1 MFILR
6 DYTKCPR
13 YKGVEN
19 MTVEKLKGYEPFF
32 GVWTVDS
39 KIAEGRF
46 SKVFRVSRIDDGR
59 VRHQCLKTIRFPA
72 GNEELSRVISSG
84 IYQNVQQYLDEV
96 EKSVRLNMEKM
107 LMLRDNINIV
117 RYDNYEIIK
126 ESSCFYL
133 VILTELLQPL
143 SDYLKV
149 DSAKQNDV
157 IRIGADICCALEGF
171 REVGV
176 IHHEV
181 RPENIYVDRKGNFKL
196 GDFGVCKGRFGED
209 KVTSSYIAPELYT
222 KAPIDIS
229 SDIYSLGILI
239 YKLLNNN
246 RLPFLPSYPAPVS
259 LEDRETAFARRMRGD
274 LFPAPSNASH
284 QLAGVIFKATAFRAH
299 ERYLDPAIFAASL
312 ENNYLYEPPT
322 EPEPA
327 VYAPPVPIKP
337 VAPKPGNPYHLQSE
351 DALSLNK
358 RASIHN
364 EATEDE
370 REDFAEAFA
379 EDEEDIQEGE
389 KVNKKWYFIIIGLLI
404 VLAVAIGLVAKGGS
418 DKKETTTTTASSA
431 VTFGEQTT
439 GPTTTSPSTTKSTTT
454 VPTTESTTVS
464 TTESTTAPTTTAP
477 QPLTTTTMP
486 GTSHAVADGTTAP
499 TSTTEPSTTEPSTEP
514 GYTEPNF
521 VYSPN
526 VEGSTDTQGRVYT
539 SVELSVS
546 SGFGSG
552 KDVTIKMSGLE
563 GSSPSFKEGYV
574 TVYIMSDARVMGT
587 SAADA
592 TLVQGSDG
600 SISCFLKVDDEYF
613 HFEPET
619 YQYFVYFEDGAVT
632 TDKSINLGAQV
643 RVNS

>member
-1 MFILR
+1 
-6 DYTKCPR
+6 
-13 YKGVEN
+13 

-32 GVWTVDS
+32 GAWTVDS

-46 SKVFRVSRIDDGR
+46 SKVFKVSRIDDGR

-107 LMLRDNINIV
+107 LMLRDNKNIV
-117 RYDNYEIIK
+117 RFDNYEIIK

-149 DSAKQNDV
+149 DSARQNDV
-157 IRIGADICCALEGF
+157 IKIGADLCSALEGF
-171 REVGV
+171 REVGI

-181 RPENIYVDRKGNFKL
+181 KPENVYVDRYGNFKL
-196 GDFGVCKGRFGED
+196 GDFGICKGRFGED
-209 KVTSSYIAPELYT
+209 KITSAYIAPELYA

-246 RLPFLPSYPAPVS
+246 RLPFLPAYPTPVS
-259 LEDRETAFARRMRGD
+259 LQDRETAFARRMRGD

-284 QLAGVIFKATAFRAH
+284 QLAGVIYKATAFRAH

-312 ENNYLYEPPT
+312 ESNYLYEPPA
-322 EPEPA
+322 EPEPE
-327 VYAPPVPIKP
+327 VYAPPVPIRP
-337 VAPKPGNPYHLQSE
+337 VAPKPVNPYHLQSE
-351 DALSLNK
+351 DTPK
-358 RASIHN
+358 RPHLHSEAS
-364 EATEDE
+364 EDE

-379 EDEEDIQEGE
+379 DDADDDIQEGE
-389 KVNKKWYFIIIGLLI
+389 KVNKKWYFIIIGLVI

-418 DKKETTTTTASSA
+418 DKKETTTTT
-431 VTFGEQTT
+431 
-439 GPTTTSPSTTKSTTT
+439 
-454 VPTTESTTVS
+454 
-464 TTESTTAPTTTAP
+464 TTTAP

-486 GTSHAVADGTTAP
+486 GTSHAVADGTTAAP
-499 TSTTEPSTTEPSTEP
+499 STTAPSTTEPTVPTEP

-546 SGFGSG
+546 SGFGSS

-563 GSSPSFKEGYV
+563 GSSPKFKEGYV

-587 SAADA
+587 SGADA

-619 YQYFVYFEDGAVT
+619 YQYFVLFEDGAVT
-632 TDKSINLGAQV
+632 TDKAINLGAQV

>member
-1 MFILR
+1 
-6 DYTKCPR
+6 
-13 YKGVEN
+13 

-32 GVWTVDS
+32 GAWTVDS

-46 SKVFRVSRIDDGR
+46 SKVFKVSRIDDGR

-107 LMLRDNINIV
+107 LMLRDNKNIV
-117 RYDNYEIIK
+117 RFDNYEIIK

-149 DSAKQNDV
+149 DSARQNDV
-157 IRIGADICCALEGF
+157 IKIGADLCSALEGF
-171 REVGV
+171 REVGI

-181 RPENIYVDRKGNFKL
+181 KPENVYVDRYGNFKL
-196 GDFGVCKGRFGED
+196 GDFGICKGRFGED
-209 KVTSSYIAPELYT
+209 KITSAYIAPELYT

-246 RLPFLPSYPAPVS
+246 RLPFLPAYPTPVS
-259 LEDRETAFARRMRGD
+259 LQDRETAFARRMRGD

-284 QLAGVIFKATAFRAH
+284 QLAGVIYKATAFRAH

-312 ENNYLYEPPT
+312 ESNYLYEPPA
-322 EPEPA
+322 EPEPE
-327 VYAPPVPIKP
+327 VYAPPVPIRP
-337 VAPKPGNPYHLQSE
+337 VAPKPVNPYHLQSE
-351 DALSLNK
+351 DTPK
-358 RASIHN
+358 RPHLHSEAS
-364 EATEDE
+364 EDE

-379 EDEEDIQEGE
+379 DDADDDIQEGE
-389 KVNKKWYFIIIGLLI
+389 KVNKKWYFIIIGLVI

-418 DKKETTTTTASSA
+418 DKKETTTTT
-431 VTFGEQTT
+431 
-439 GPTTTSPSTTKSTTT
+439 TTTP
-454 VPTTESTTVS
+454 
-464 TTESTTAPTTTAP
+464 P
-477 QPLTTTTMP
+477 QPHTTTTMP
-486 GTSHAVADGTTAP
+486 ATSHAVADGTTAAP
-499 TSTTEPSTTEPSTEP
+499 STTAPSTTEPTVPTEP

-546 SGFGSG
+546 SGFGSS

-563 GSSPSFKEGYV
+563 GSSPKFKEGYV

-587 SAADA
+587 SGADA

-619 YQYFVYFEDGAVT
+619 YQYFVLFEDGAVT
-632 TDKSINLGAQV
+632 TDKAINLGAQV

>member
-1 MFILR
+1 
-6 DYTKCPR
+6 
-13 YKGVEN
+13 
-19 MTVEKLKGYEPFF
+19 MTVEKLKVYEPFF

-39 KIAEGRF
+39 KIAEGIF
-46 SKVFRVSRIDDGR
+46 SKVFKVSRIDDGR

-107 LMLRDNINIV
+107 LMLRDNKNIV

-149 DSAKQNDV
+149 DSARQNDV
-157 IRIGADICCALEGF
+157 IKIGADLCAALEGF

-181 RPENIYVDRKGNFKL
+181 KPENVYVDKLGNFKL

-209 KVTSSYIAPELYT
+209 KITSSYIAPELYT

-259 LEDRETAFARRMRGD
+259 LEDRENAFARRMRGD

-351 DALSLNK
+351 DTPLRNK
-358 RASIHN
+358 RAHIHN
-364 EATEDE
+364 EASEDE
-370 REDFAEAFA
+370 REDFAEAFS
-379 EDEEDIQEGE
+379 DNEEDDVQEGE
-389 KVNKKWYFIIIGLLI
+389 RVNKKWYFIIIGLVI

-418 DKKETTTTTASSA
+418 DKKETTTTTTTSA

-439 GPTTTSPSTTKSTTT
+439 GPT
-454 VPTTESTTVS
+454 
-464 TTESTTAPTTTAP
+464 STTATTTTATTTATTTTATTTTATTTTTTAP

-486 GTSHAVADGTTAP
+486 GTSHAVADGTTTAP
-499 TSTTEPSTTEPSTEP
+499 PTQPTTTEPTKPTEP

-526 VEGSTDTQGRVYT
+526 VEGSTDTQGRIYT
-539 SVELSVS
+539 SVDLSVS

-563 GSSPSFKEGYV
+563 GSSPTFKEGYV

-587 SAADA
+587 STADA
-592 TLVQGSDG
+592 TLVSGSDG
-600 SISCFLKVDDEYF
+600 SISCFLRIDDEYF
-613 HFEPET
+613 NFEPET
-619 YQYFVYFEDGAVT
+619 YQYFVLFEDGAVS
-632 TDKSINLGAQV
+632 TDKAISLGAQV
-643 RVNS
+643 RVHN

>member
-1 MFILR
+1 
-6 DYTKCPR
+6 
-13 YKGVEN
+13 

-46 SKVFRVSRIDDGR
+46 SKVFKVSRIDDGR

-107 LMLRDNINIV
+107 LMLRDNKNIV

-149 DSAKQNDV
+149 DSARQNDV
-157 IRIGADICCALEGF
+157 IKIGADLCAALEGF
-171 REVGV
+171 REVGI

-181 RPENIYVDRKGNFKL
+181 KPENVYVDKYGNFKL

-209 KVTSSYIAPELYT
+209 KITSSYIAPELYT

-246 RLPFLPSYPAPVS
+246 RLPFLPAYPAPVS
-259 LEDRETAFARRMRGD
+259 LEDRENAFARRMRGD

-351 DALSLNK
+351 DTPLRNK
-358 RASIHN
+358 RAPIHN
-364 EATEDE
+364 EASEDE
-370 REDFAEAFA
+370 REDFAEAFS
-379 EDEEDIQEGE
+379 DNEEDDVQEGE
-389 KVNKKWYFIIIGLLI
+389 RVNKKWYFIIIGLVI

-418 DKKETTTTTASSA
+418 DKKETTTTTTTSA

-439 GPTTTSPSTTKSTTT
+439 GPT
-454 VPTTESTTVS
+454 
-464 TTESTTAPTTTAP
+464 STTATTTTATTTATTTTATTTTATTTTTTAP

-486 GTSHAVADGTTAP
+486 GTSHAVADGTTTAP
-499 TSTTEPSTTEPSTEP
+499 PTQPTTTEPTSPTEPS
-514 GYTEPNF
+514 YTEPNF

-539 SVELSVS
+539 SVDLSVS

-563 GSSPSFKEGYV
+563 GSSPTFKKGYV

-587 SAADA
+587 SSADA
-592 TLVQGSDG
+592 TLVEGSDG
-600 SISCFLKVDDEYF
+600 SISCFLRIDDEYF
-613 HFEPET
+613 NFEPET
-619 YQYFVYFEDGAVT
+619 YQYFVLFEDGAVS
-632 TDKSINLGAQV
+632 TDKAINLGAQV
-643 RVNS
+643 RVNN

>member
-1 MFILR
+1 
-6 DYTKCPR
+6 
-13 YKGVEN
+13 

-46 SKVFRVSRIDDGR
+46 SKVFKVSRIEDGK

-107 LMLRDNINIV
+107 LMLRDNKNIV
-117 RYDNYEIIK
+117 RFDNYQIIK

-133 VILTELLQPL
+133 VILTELLRPL

-149 DSAKQNDV
+149 DSATQNDV
-157 IRIGADICCALEGF
+157 IRIGADLCCALEGF
-171 REVGV
+171 REVGI

-181 RPENIYVDRKGNFKL
+181 KPENVYVDKYGNFKL

-209 KVTSSYIAPELYT
+209 KITSSYIAPELYT

-246 RLPFLPSYPAPVS
+246 RLPFLPPYPAPVS
-259 LEDRETAFARRMRGD
+259 MEDRETAFARRMRGD
-274 LFPAPSNASH
+274 LLPAPSNATQ
-284 QLAGVIFKATAFRAH
+284 QLAGVIYKATAYRAH

-312 ENNYLYEPPT
+312 ESNYLYEPPAQA
-322 EPEPA
+322 EPE

-337 VAPKPGNPYHLQSE
+337 VAPKPINPYHLQSE
-351 DALSLNK
+351 DTPLHAK
-358 RASIHN
+358 RAHIRN
-364 EATEDE
+364 EASEDE

-389 KVNKKWYFIIIGLLI
+389 KVNKKWYFIIIGLVI

-418 DKKETTTTTASSA
+418 DKKETTTTTTTSA
-431 VTFGEQTT
+431 ITFGEQTT
-439 GPTTTSPSTTKSTTT
+439 GPTTSTTT
-454 VPTTESTTVS
+454 ATTTTATPTTTT
-464 TTESTTAPTTTAP
+464 TTPAPTTTKP
-477 QPLTTTTMP
+477 SPVTVGTTTMA
-486 GTSHAVADGTTAP
+486 GTSQAISNTTTPLPTTQQTTAP
-499 TSTTEPSTTEPSTEP
+499 SEEPTVP

-539 SVELSVS
+539 SVNLSVAT
-546 SGFGSG
+546 GFGNG
-552 KDVTIKMSGLE
+552 KDVTIKMEGLE
-563 GSSPSFKEGYV
+563 GSSPKFNEGYV

-587 SAADA
+587 STADA
-592 TLVQGSDG
+592 TLVSGSDG
-600 SISCFLKVDDEYF
+600 SISCFLKVNDEYF
-613 HFEPET
+613 NFDPET
-619 YQYFVYFEDGAVT
+619 YQYFVLFEDGAVS
-632 TDKSINLGAQV
+632 TDKAISLGAQV

>member
-1 MFILR
+1 
-6 DYTKCPR
+6 
-13 YKGVEN
+13 

-32 GVWTVDS
+32 GAWTVDS

-46 SKVFRVSRIDDGR
+46 SKVFKVSRIDDGR

-107 LMLRDNINIV
+107 LMLRDNKNIV
-117 RYDNYEIIK
+117 RFDNYEIIK

-149 DSAKQNDV
+149 DSARQNDV
-157 IRIGADICCALEGF
+157 IKIGADLCSALEGF
-171 REVGV
+171 REVGI

-181 RPENIYVDRKGNFKL
+181 KPENVYVDRYGNFKL
-196 GDFGVCKGRFGED
+196 GDFGICKGRFGED
-209 KVTSSYIAPELYT
+209 KITSAYIAPELYT

-246 RLPFLPSYPAPVS
+246 RLPFLPAYPTPVS
-259 LEDRETAFARRMRGD
+259 LQDRETAFARRMRGD

-284 QLAGVIFKATAFRAH
+284 QLAGVIYKAAAFRAH

-312 ENNYLYEPPT
+312 ESNYLYEPPA
-322 EPEPA
+322 EPEPE
-327 VYAPPVPIKP
+327 VYAPPVPIRP
-337 VAPKPGNPYHLQSE
+337 VAPKPVNPYHLQSE
-351 DALSLNK
+351 DTPK
-358 RASIHN
+358 RPHLHSEAS
-364 EATEDE
+364 EDE

-379 EDEEDIQEGE
+379 DDADDDIQEGE
-389 KVNKKWYFIIIGLLI
+389 KVNKKWYFIIIGLVI

-418 DKKETTTTTASSA
+418 DKKETTTTTTTSA
-431 VTFGEQTT
+431 VTFGEQAT
-439 GPTTTSPSTTKSTTT
+439 GPTTTTATTT
-454 VPTTESTTVS
+454 TATTTATTTTETT
-464 TTESTTAPTTTAP
+464 TTTTTAP

-486 GTSHAVADGTTAP
+486 GTSHAVADGTTAAP
-499 TSTTEPSTTEPSTEP
+499 STTAPSTTESTVPTEP

-546 SGFGSG
+546 SGFGSS

-563 GSSPSFKEGYV
+563 GSSPKFKEGYV

-587 SAADA
+587 SGADA

-619 YQYFVYFEDGAVT
+619 YQYFVLFEDGAVT
-632 TDKSINLGAQV
+632 TDKAINLGAQV

>member
-1 MFILR
+1 
-6 DYTKCPR
+6 
-13 YKGVEN
+13 

-46 SKVFRVSRIDDGR
+46 SKVFKVSRIDDGR

-107 LMLRDNINIV
+107 LMLRDNKNIV

-149 DSAKQNDV
+149 DSARQNDV
-157 IRIGADICCALEGF
+157 IKIGADLCAALEGF

-181 RPENIYVDRKGNFKL
+181 KPENVYVDKFGNFKL

-209 KVTSSYIAPELYT
+209 KITSSYIAPELYT

-246 RLPFLPSYPAPVS
+246 RLPFLPAYPAPVS

-312 ENNYLYEPPT
+312 ENNYLYEPPA

-351 DALSLNK
+351 EAPPYGK
-358 RASIHN
+358 RAHIHN
-364 EATEDE
+364 EASDDE

-379 EDEEDIQEGE
+379 DDEEDIQEGE
-389 KVNKKWYFIIIGLLI
+389 KVNKKWYFIIIGLVI

-418 DKKETTTTTASSA
+418 DKKETTTTTTTTA

-439 GPTTTSPSTTKSTTT
+439 GPSTTT
-454 VPTTESTTVS
+454 ATT
-464 TTESTTAPTTTAP
+464 TTATTTATTTTTTTTTATTTTTTTAP

-486 GTSHAVADGTTAP
+486 GTSHAVADGTTTAP
-499 TSTTEPSTTEPSTEP
+499 PTQPTTTEPTRPTEP

-539 SVELSVS
+539 PVDLSVS

-563 GSSPSFKEGYV
+563 GSSPTFKEGYV

-587 SAADA
+587 STADA
-592 TLVQGSDG
+592 TLVSGSDG
-600 SISCFLKVDDEYF
+600 SISCFLRIDDEYF
-613 HFEPET
+613 NFEPET
-619 YQYFVYFEDGAVT
+619 YQYFVLFEDGAVS
-632 TDKSINLGAQV
+632 TDKAINLGAQV
-643 RVNS
+643 RVHN

>member
-1 MFILR
+1 
-6 DYTKCPR
+6 
-13 YKGVEN
+13 

-46 SKVFRVSRIDDGR
+46 SKVFKVSRIDDGR

-107 LMLRDNINIV
+107 LMLRDNKNIV

-149 DSAKQNDV
+149 DSARQNDV
-157 IRIGADICCALEGF
+157 IKIGADLCAALEGF

-181 RPENIYVDRKGNFKL
+181 KPENVYVDKLGNFKL

-209 KVTSSYIAPELYT
+209 KITSSYIAPELYT

-259 LEDRETAFARRMRGD
+259 LEDRENAFARRMRGD
-274 LFPAPSNASH
+274 LFPAPSNASQ

-351 DALSLNK
+351 DTPLRNK
-358 RASIHN
+358 RAHIHN
-364 EATEDE
+364 EASEDE
-370 REDFAEAFA
+370 REDFAEAFS
-379 EDEEDIQEGE
+379 DNEEDDVQEGE
-389 KVNKKWYFIIIGLLI
+389 RVNKKWYFIIIGLVI

-418 DKKETTTTTASSA
+418 DKKETTTTTTTSA

-439 GPTTTSPSTTKSTTT
+439 GPT
-454 VPTTESTTVS
+454 
-464 TTESTTAPTTTAP
+464 STTATTTTATTTATTTTATTTTATTTTTTAP
-477 QPLTTTTMP
+477 QPLTTTTIP
-486 GTSHAVADGTTAP
+486 GTSHAVADGTTTAP
-499 TSTTEPSTTEPSTEP
+499 PTQPTTTEPTSPTEPS
-514 GYTEPNF
+514 YTEPNF

-539 SVELSVS
+539 SVDLSVS

-563 GSSPSFKEGYV
+563 GSSPTFKKGYV

-587 SAADA
+587 SSADA
-592 TLVQGSDG
+592 TLVEGSDG
-600 SISCFLKVDDEYF
+600 SISCFLRIDDEYF
-613 HFEPET
+613 SFEPET
-619 YQYFVYFEDGAVT
+619 YQYFVLFEDGAVS
-632 TDKSINLGAQV
+632 TDKAISLGAQV
-643 RVNS
+643 RVHN